1 MDTYLVT
8 GAAGFIGRSI
18 AAELLARGKKVRGID
33 NFSTGKRENL
43 VGLEAMDLIEANI
56 NDAGAVAEACRGVDC
71 VFHEAAI
78 PSVPRSVEDPVAS
91 NHAGVS
97 GTVQLLVAARDA
109 KVRRII
115 YAGSSSVYGNAATL
129 PKTEDM
135 SPSPISPYAVAKLAG
150 EYYMQSFTR
159 VYGLE
164 TVTLRYFNVF
174 GPCQDPTSQ
183 YSGVLAIFALKML
196 AGETPTIYGDGEQS
210 RDFTFIQ
217 NVVHGNLLASEAPA
231 ERVSGKVFNL
241 ATGNRIT
248 LNQAVE
254 ILRKATGYAGEVRY
268 APERGG
274 DVKHSLADIR
284 RAKESFA
291 YEPLVHFEEGLE
303 RTVAWYRTVAKS
315 ASDRTGGEQ

>member
-1 MDTYLVT
+1 MNTYLVT

-18 AAELLARGKKVRGID
+18 VAELLARGKRVCGID

-43 VGLEAMDLIEANI
+43 LGLEAMDFIEADI
-56 NDAGAVAEACRGVDC
+56 NDAAAVAEACRGVDC

-78 PSVPRSVEDPVAS
+78 PSVPRSIEDPIAT
-91 NHAGVS
+91 NHASVS
-97 GTVQLLVAARDA
+97 GTVQLLVAARNA
-109 KVRRII
+109 KVRRVV
-115 YAGSSSVYGNAATL
+115 YAGSSSVYGNTPTL

-135 SPSPISPYAVAKLAG
+135 IPSPISPYAVAKLAG
-150 EYYMQSFTR
+150 EYYLQSFTR

-241 ATGNRIT
+241 ATGSRIT

-254 ILRKATGYAGEVRY
+254 IMRKATGYGGEVRY
-268 APERGG
+268 APERSG
-274 DVKHSLADIR
+274 DVKHSLAGIGLAR
-284 RAKESFA
+284 QCFG
-291 YEPLVHFEEGLE
+291 YEPLVEFEEGLV
-303 RTVAWYRTVAKS
+303 RTVDWYRTAAKPVS
-315 ASDRTGGEQ
+315 ACAGGKQ